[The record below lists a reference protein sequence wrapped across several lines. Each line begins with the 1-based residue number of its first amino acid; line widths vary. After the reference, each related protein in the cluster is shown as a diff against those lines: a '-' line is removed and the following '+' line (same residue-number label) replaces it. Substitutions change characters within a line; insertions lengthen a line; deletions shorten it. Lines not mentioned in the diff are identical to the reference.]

1 VTVIRFPFIVFI
13 PWNWLDED
21 NGTGGFLAFF
31 PEPRFVL
38 RHGHDDGLGHQL
50 EAELLPGQNLI
61 GGPSAVMHASPIAIK
76 PPPLNL
82 TGNLNPRDFLHGTV
96 AALPLSHRSRR

>member
-61 GGPSAVMHASPIAIK
+61 GRSIRRDARQSYRDKATAIK
-76 PPPLNL
+76 LN
-82 TGNLNPRDFLHGTV
+82 RQ
-96 AALPLSHRSRR
+96 S